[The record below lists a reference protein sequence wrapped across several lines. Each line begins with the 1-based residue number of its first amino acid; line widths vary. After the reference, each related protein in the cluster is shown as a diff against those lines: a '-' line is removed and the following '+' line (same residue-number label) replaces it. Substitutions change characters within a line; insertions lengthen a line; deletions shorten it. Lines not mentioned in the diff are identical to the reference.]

1 MKKTRGSYV
10 LEGFGAF
17 SVPLHIARLDNP
29 ASDLHGWQVRP
40 PNTDSKFFTDGAPRD
55 PAGALERAR
64 TYLLACGVKP
74 RSRRPLPPAERD
86 YKQNR
91 TGVVGV
97 YLQRRQRIRKGRDTV
112 SYSFLIPRPD
122 KSGPC
127 RTVYIGSEST
137 WQSNYEQKLCMARE
151 IRRDFE
157 EQFELAA
164 ISQV

>member
-1 MKKTRGSYV
+1 MKKTRGSYI

-17 SVPLHIARLDNP
+17 SAPLHIARLDNP
-29 ASDLHGWQVRP
+29 AGDLLGWQVRP
-40 PNTDSKFFTDGAPRD
+40 PNADSKFFADGTPRD
-55 PAGALERAR
+55 PAAALERAKE
-64 TYLLACGVKP
+64 YLLACGVKP

-137 WQSNYEQKLCMARE
+137 WQSNYEQKLSMARE

-164 ISQV
+164 TGA